1 MRYVFV
7 LALLLCFQT
16 ATANELPRSVLNIST
31 APLEKVGAGTYRKLG
46 FTVYKAT
53 LWAPEHA
60 WTPKKPYA
68 LQLKYKMS
76 LSQSTM
82 METIMDN
89 IREQNVA
96 DEAKLEIWQRQLG
109 KVLNGVKANDEI
121 VCLYNPGQPS
131 QFFLNSKKIADIKDQ
146 KLSKAFF
153 NIWLGDGADEDL
165 QAQLLARK

>member
-1 MRYVFV
+1 MRYVLL

-16 ATANELPRSVLNIST
+16 ATANELPHTVINIST
-31 APLEKVGAGTYRKLG
+31 SPLEKVGAGTYRKLG
-46 FTVYKAT
+46 FTVYSAT
-53 LWAPEHA
+53 LWAPERN

-68 LQLKYKMS
+68 LQLKYKIS
-76 LSQSTM
+76 LSKSTM

-96 DEAKLEIWQRQLG
+96 DDAKLEKWETKLG

-131 QFFLNSKKIADIKDQ
+131 QFYLNSKKIADISDQ
-146 KLSKAFF
+146 KLSRAFF
-153 NIWLGDGADEDL
+153 NIWLGENADKDL
-165 QAQLLARK
+165 QAKLLARN